1 MAIFEPLK
9 FYFQGYKNLQETLV
23 AYPLIFL
30 ICDTLLLLKFKNK
43 DNYFRKIFFSVALF
57 FAIFSMLP
65 TWFACIL
72 VFILRLVHTK
82 TDKKI
87 LFLPF
92 LTLFFLLGLVI
103 PYKDY
108 LIETIYNNI
117 FFLLPNSG
125 YTLNLVNIIFMP
137 FGPFIPPYINQKIIF
152 GLLILFLIYQV
163 FLLIKKTKNFN
174 IPILIIALLYLTNFL
189 QVDDFKFSSFHL
201 LPWVVSLITINILL
215 SYLFLKKYI
224 SSKKINFYYFL
235 VILISF
241 ILLISNE
248 SLIKKKNF
256 ANEFYI
262 NYSLSETYG
271 RVISLLKDKDDQ
283 LFVYPNDPLIYYS
296 AKILPPTKV
305 IEHYSWIYNSPK
317 YKDEVF
323 ELFNKKSPSFVVIF
337 DLNKNNKIDSFILEK
352 LKKNYINIKHVNKQS
367 HLYILKKKIQEIDSE
382 QKKQAQNLLFVF

>member
-1 MAIFEPLK
+1 MERPRFKIFFLICFFLLINLISGYVHYNLRLSEKFGDEVFHFYGGHLILNGIKLYQQAQVNHQPIPHLLSAFTEIFFPQNNLYTFIACHREIVFIYAFFWNLINFIFFGKIALIIMAIFEPLK

-125 YTLNLVNIIFMP
+125 YTLNLVNIILMP

-201 LPWVVSLITINILL
+201 LPWVVSLITINI
-215 SYLFLKKYI
+215 FLTI
-224 SSKKINFYYFL
+224 YF
-235 VILISF
+235 
-241 ILLISNE
+241 
-248 SLIKKKNF
+248 
-256 ANEFYI
+256 
-262 NYSLSETYG
+262 
-271 RVISLLKDKDDQ
+271 
-283 LFVYPNDPLIYYS
+283 
-296 AKILPPTKV
+296 
-305 IEHYSWIYNSPK
+305 
-317 YKDEVF
+317 
-323 ELFNKKSPSFVVIF
+323 
-337 DLNKNNKIDSFILEK
+337 
-352 LKKNYINIKHVNKQS
+352 
-367 HLYILKKKIQEIDSE
+367 
-382 QKKQAQNLLFVF
+382 